1 MVKDSNPH
9 GRIQTQVVIPV
20 RPHSKPCS
28 CAPGNSSSSRK
39 AQSRPQSYSNLTQ
52 TQQFTPVA
60 GLAVHP
66 L

>member
-20 RPHSKPCS
+20 RHHSKPCS

-52 TQQFTPVA
+52 TRSLRQ
-60 GLAVHP
+60 
-66 L
+66 